1 MKNFTLILLAALL
14 CACASLSGTYSYIP
28 IGPQNLSITVP
39 DPKKMPVYTSRDD
52 VGRSWAS
59 IGLIRIKN
67 LPYNRDVITREVE
80 RIKTNAAKK
89 GADAVIINQIFDEH
103 ADKSYPVT
111 LAAYLVKYLDIITDA
126 DMRKIADFTTKSAIE
141 NASN

>member
-89 GADAVIINQIFDEH
+89 GADAVIINQIFEEASDSTHDPLIDHYDEQ
-103 ADKSYPVT
+103 V
-111 LAAYLVKYLDIITDA
+111 
-126 DMRKIADFTTKSAIE
+126 F
-141 NASN
+141 